1 MTRTRLTVAAALA
14 LLGASLS
21 PVAVR
26 AYSTFGKWAINPVV
40 MYLNPNNADVSANA
54 AEAAI
59 QYAMNVWNT
68 QGGTPF
74 RFSYGGRVSDTNTGN
89 DGKSVIL
96 FRNTTDGGGA
106 LASTY
111 SWTSNGSL
119 VDSDIV
125 FWDGSY
131 TFFTGTS
138 GCSNGVYVEDVATHE
153 LGHALGLN
161 HSDQPDA
168 TMYPTIGWCSQ
179 DWRTLSADDIA
190 GIQSLYAG
198 GSASTPNAPGG
209 LQVSIGSSTSL
220 RVSWTD
226 NSDNE
231 TGFQVERSL
240 STSNFSA
247 VAQVGA
253 NVTSYLDTGLLPNT
267 AYYYRI
273 TAYNAA
279 GASGYTNTIGL
290 ITPAQQLQQNTA
302 PAVTI
307 VTPVNGA
314 SYPSGSTVTFTGT
327 ATDLEDGTIS
337 SRLSWTS
344 NIDGALGTGASVSK
358 ALSAGSHL
366 ITAQVTDSG
375 NLTTARQISM
385 TVTGSGDSGGTGTL
399 LLAPTLVTRAY
410 RAGRNY
416 DVDLSW
422 VGASG
427 STVDVYRNN
436 SRVTSTTNDGA
447 YTDVMKKAGTYAYK
461 VCVKGTT
468 TCSNTSSA
476 TF

>member
-1 MTRTRLTVAAALA
+1 MTRTRLTVAAVLA
-14 LLGASLS
+14 LLGTSLY

-26 AYSTFGKWAINPVV
+26 AYSSFGKWAMNPVV
-40 MYLNPNNADVSANA
+40 MYLNPNNADVSASA

-68 QGGTPF
+68 QGGTSF
-74 RFSYGGRVSDTNTGN
+74 RFSYGGRVSDNNTGN

-111 SWTSNGSL
+111 SWASNGSL

-131 TFFTGTS
+131 TFFTGSS
-138 GCSNGVYVEDVATHE
+138 GCSSGVYVEDVATHE

-161 HSDQPDA
+161 HSDQTDA

-179 DWRTLSADDIA
+179 DWRTLSSDDIA

-198 GSASTPNAPGG
+198 GSASTPSAPSG

-220 RVSWTD
+220 RVTWAD
-226 NSDNE
+226 NSNNE

-240 STSNFSA
+240 TTSNFSA

-290 ITPAQQLQQNTA
+290 ITPAQTQNSA
-302 PAVTI
+302 PVVTI
-307 VTPVNGA
+307 VTPVSGA

-327 ATDLEDGTIS
+327 ATDSTDGTIS
-337 SRLSWTS
+337 SRLAWTS
-344 NIDGALGTGASVSK
+344 NIDGGLGTGASLSK
-358 ALSAGSHL
+358 TLSAGSHL

-375 NLTTARQISM
+375 GLTTARQISM
-385 TVTGSGDSGGTGTL
+385 TITGSGSGGTDGTGAL
-399 LLAPTLVTRAY
+399 PLAPTLSTRAY
-410 RAGRNY
+410 RQGRNY

-436 SRVTSTTNDGA
+436 SRAMSTTNDGA
-447 YTDVMKKAGTYAYK
+447 YTDVMKKAGTYTYK
-461 VCVKGTT
+461 VCLKGTT
-468 TCSNTSSA
+468 TCSNTSTVS
-476 TF
+476 F